1 MKKRILHILPQFQ
14 PGGGIDSVVMNYVR
28 NMDGDKFKND
38 ILTHRVLNDEYV
50 KEVKG
55 RCNVY
60 VFPEFSPK
68 NLTYITDCYKEII
81 KKNQYDVVHCHM
93 ANAAFLYLKIAFE
106 EKIPLRILHSH
117 QDHYSDKIMHA
128 IRNVPLIYLGKKYAN
143 YKIACSKQAGD
154 FLFKQ
159 KYTIINNG
167 IDINKFRFD
176 ENKRLAFREQNGI
189 KDCDLVLAFVARFVP
204 QKNPLYVLEIFSNLV
219 KGVPDAKL
227 LLAGDGS
234 LKQRMFRFAMAK
246 NIENNIIWLGNVSDT
261 SVIYSAADILLMP
274 SKYEGLGLS
283 LIEGQCSGIICLC
296 SNKVPNEAKVS
307 TTISFLPIG
316 LEDIN
321 LWVNSINN
329 TLFTTDRKNAYKSV
343 IRSGYDIKDA
353 VKNLEQ
359 IYVENTNA

>member
-1 MKKRILHILPQFQ
+1 M
-14 PGGGIDSVVMNYVR
+14 
-28 NMDGDKFKND
+28 
-38 ILTHRVLNDEYV
+38 
-50 KEVKG
+50 
-55 RCNVY
+55 
-60 VFPEFSPK
+60 
-68 NLTYITDCYKEII
+68 
-81 KKNQYDVVHCHM
+81 
-93 ANAAFLYLKIAFE
+93 
-106 EKIPLRILHSH
+106 
-117 QDHYSDKIMHA
+117 
-128 IRNVPLIYLGKKYAN
+128 
-143 YKIACSKQAGD
+143 
-154 FLFKQ
+154 
-159 KYTIINNG
+159 
-167 IDINKFRFD
+167 
-176 ENKRLAFREQNGI
+176 
-189 KDCDLVLAFVARFVP
+189 
-204 QKNPLYVLEIFSNLV
+204 
-219 KGVPDAKL
+219 
-227 LLAGDGS
+227 
-234 LKQRMFRFAMAK
+234 
-246 NIENNIIWLGNVSDT
+246 SDT